1 MRRHCMI
8 YMACLLSFLCGI
20 SSCTEDFP
28 AKGETELHGLVM
40 QLQIDGNPV
49 SAPTSRVAADPTMRE
64 NVISHVDVF
73 FSSDGTNIDYYTHA
87 ALGTDNR
94 LVLAGADWKTH
105 FPKTSYTVYV
115 LANKHDYADET
126 NHLSGITTVE
136 QLKELTDRDTEVNKA
151 EGEQIPSSETYSG
164 KLFFMDGVTTWTPP
178 TDAVDETIEV
188 ALYRAAAKFV
198 VNLSFASNE
207 EFNLDDISIIGV
219 RKKVVNYMPEAM
231 ALKEVTPDYENMEA
245 VMGDASSGNMSNTN
259 YTNGKQGEE
268 RKDILYAYAYPNHW
282 GDNAERE
289 TYILINAPYVEGESE
304 PVNNYYKVP
313 VRSSNDVS
321 ELHIDRN
328 TQYTVNVTIDRKGNE
343 EIDEPV
349 TLNPTF
355 SVAAWKSETI
365 NVNDDTPN
373 YLVLSDY
380 DIELHNEEEVT
391 IEFFSSSPLAN
402 IEGIKITEAYFIN
415 KEGNE
420 QERQNYHY
428 ENRYGNTSI
437 VNNHSN
443 VPLTDLCT
451 VEYDKNTLTGKITFT
466 SEYVKKK
473 YEDNNWWAATDV
485 TARYYTLTVTN
496 TDDSPITKEITI
508 VQYPLEYISGVPG
521 VYATRSDLEET
532 GNTYE
537 NYNNHTPLRS
547 RPNLSTGPFQS
558 KVWATAWVSEWWGE
572 GSEQTGIFYV
582 GTDHTNNRYYLTADD
597 FDSSHDNNRMYLVQ
611 ITSTNGSF
619 TVARPKM
626 EGSGENMVAVSS
638 DDNNRLVS
646 PAFMLASQLGTVTT
660 DNWDT
665 AQRHCQQYVEVAKYP
680 DGEPHRFAD
689 WRLPTYA
696 ELQVIASY
704 QYTQPEVLDEV
715 LAGAQYWSAQE
726 NKYLE
731 RDNPNANNP
740 STGSD
745 RTDCYI
751 RCIRDVS
758 PEDLAEFRAHNIR

>member
-1 MRRHCMI
+1 MKRHYMI
-8 YMACLLSFLCGI
+8 YMVCLLSFLCGM

-28 AKGETELHGLVM
+28 ATGESELHGLVM

-49 SAPTSRVAADPTMRE
+49 SAPASRVAADPTMRE
-64 NVISHVDVF
+64 NVVSHVDVF

-94 LVLAGADWKTH
+94 FVLAGADWKTL
-105 FPKTSYTVYV
+105 FPKTFYTVYV

-164 KLFFMDGVTTWTPP
+164 KLFFMDGVTRWTPP

-188 ALYRAAAKFV
+188 ELYRAAAKFV
-198 VNLSFASNE
+198 VNVSFASNE
-207 EFNLDDISIIGV
+207 EFNLDDISIISV
-219 RKKVVNYMPEAM
+219 QKKVVNYMPEAM

-245 VMGDASSGNMSNTN
+245 VMGDASSSNMSNTN

-282 GDNAERE
+282 GDDAVRE
-289 TYILINAPYVEGESE
+289 TYLLMNVPYSE
-304 PVNNYYKVP
+304 NDEVHNNYYKVP
-313 VRSSNDVS
+313 IRFSNDAD

-328 TQYTVNVTIDRKGNE
+328 TQYTVNVTVDRKGNE
-343 EIDEPV
+343 EIDKSIPL
-349 TLNPTF
+349 LNLTF
-355 SVAAWKSETI
+355 NVAAWEPETI
-365 NVNDDTPN
+365 NVNDDAPS
-373 YLVLSDY
+373 YLILSDY
-380 DIELHNEEEVT
+380 NIEMHNEEEVT
-391 IEFFSSSPLAN
+391 IEFFSSSPLAT
-402 IEGIKITEAYFIN
+402 IEGVKIIEAYFIN

-420 QERQNYHY
+420 QERQNYYY
-428 ENRYGNTSI
+428 ENRNGNTSI

-451 VEYDKNTLTGKITFT
+451 VEYNKNTLTGKITFT

-521 VYATRSDLEET
+521 VYSTRSDFERT

-537 NYNNHTPLRS
+537 NYRNKNWVNNVDVNTGGYNPTFKTKVSVNGQTYYIRLRNNQLTYTNDD
-547 RPNLSTGPFQS
+547 R
-558 KVWATAWVSEWWGE
+558 VS
-572 GSEQTGIFYV
+572 S
-582 GTDHTNNRYYLTADD
+582 L
-597 FDSSHDNNRMYLVQ
+597 DNNRMYLVQ
-611 ITSTNGSF
+611 ITSTDESY

-626 EGSGENMVAVSS
+626 DGEGEDIVTHSS
-638 DDNNRLVS
+638 DENNRLVS
-646 PAFMLASQLGTVTT
+646 PAFMLASQLGAVLPS
-660 DNWDT
+660 NWNT
-665 AQRHCQQYVEVAKYP
+665 AQTQCQQYIEYAKAD
-680 DGEPHRFAD
+680 DGTEWRFAD
-689 WRLPTYA
+689 WRLPTYE
-696 ELQVIASY
+696 ELRIIGKY
-704 QYTQPEVLDEV
+704 QNEQPEVMDEV
-715 LAGAQYWSAQE
+715 LGGDYYWSAHNNKAWRKSRPDAE
-726 NKYLE
+726 NPTN
-731 RDNPNANNP
+731 DPD
-740 STGSD
+740 GSV
-745 RTDCYI
+745 YI